1 MKTISKDGMLGNLPF
16 GGDCNAHINRKLLIP
31 DVCLELG
38 RMLKKTIMASA
49 DDHMDVIC
57 LLILYISL

>member
-1 MKTISKDGMLGNLPF
+1 MLGNLPF

-38 RMLKKTIMASA
+38 RMFKKTIMASA
-49 DDHMDVIC
+49 DDHMDVTC
-57 LLILYISL
+57 LFSAVC